1 MIFDPTDPET
11 AVGEIPDHEQ
21 GSLALIVAG
30 DSGGIVRM
38 PDTSPESNRLER
50 EVVATLGTDGSL
62 FAALYEKSF
71 GHAATTGRREFR
83 GLSRGDY
90 DKMIESWV
98 AGSVSGARVSN
109 IVAGDNPAAG
119 TFTLQADIAATR
131 YGQLMQNRLLVFKPV
146 IVSRRSSV
154 FLTDLQRTLPIMI
167 RSQAYTETV
176 RIKLPAGF
184 VVDELPDPVRL
195 ETSFGSYF
203 ASYKVDGSELVLTRV
218 LTLQR
223 STLPASQYSIV
234 RSFYER
240 ILAAEQAP
248 AVLMKK

>member
-1 MIFDPTDPET
+1 
-11 AVGEIPDHEQ
+11 
-21 GSLALIVAG
+21 
-30 DSGGIVRM
+30 
-38 PDTSPESNRLER
+38 
-50 EVVATLGTDGSL
+50 
-62 FAALYEKSF
+62 
-71 GHAATTGRREFR
+71 
-83 GLSRGDY
+83 
-90 DKMIESWV
+90 
-98 AGSVSGARVSN
+98 
-109 IVAGDNPAAG
+109 
-119 TFTLQADIAATR
+119 
-131 YGQLMQNRLLVFKPV
+131 
-146 IVSRRSSV
+146 
-154 FLTDLQRTLPIMI
+154 MI